1 MCLAPLNHDLTL
13 SEVPR
18 EHQRGNTC
26 LPTLKYN
33 ILHLFNADV
42 MLGQHFHHVQENAY
56 LIQVSHGELTKLWIP
71 RRLIHTVGEIELP

>member
-13 SEVPR
+13 GEVPR
-18 EHQRGNTC
+18 EHQRGNAC
-26 LPTLKYN
+26 LPTLKDN

-56 LIQVSHGELTKLWIP
+56 LVQVSHGELTKLGIP